1 VRFYKPF
8 QKENQSWQRK
18 QQQKELQLT
27 IQQCKQPLDLSV
39 IKHKALLVV
48 LVTQPQKDKER
59 KNTMAE
65 RDQTKP
71 VLNTEEVFPADFHNN
86 PFGLPIILQW
96 RDRWNR
102 ENGPDFVGPPDPR
115 NPLWWDS
122 KTNTWTTEYERIRQI
137 QDGERKIWSN
147 EMDQRRR
154 QANSQS

>member
-1 VRFYKPF
+1 
-8 QKENQSWQRK
+8 
-18 QQQKELQLT
+18 
-27 IQQCKQPLDLSV
+27 
-39 IKHKALLVV
+39 
-48 LVTQPQKDKER
+48 
-59 KNTMAE
+59 MAE